1 MRAPGWIFA
10 GMIGCGSLG
19 RGEPD
24 AEPVQKPWV
33 KSVTAADPRL
43 AAVEA
48 RETQRFVASSGAV
61 DVAFELGRRKLVGHM
76 LVEKSALKVGDV
88 PTLEHVI
95 GYVKFD
101 TTTFTTGDEITDKV
115 LQSLVLRDLG
125 APVHIVFDANS
136 VGSMVGRL
144 SGDGSTATGE
154 ILGTLQFDTRQF
166 AVDLPARFRRVDAA
180 HIEVQM
186 GPFDLDL
193 KEYAVDR
200 QFNAAAV
207 ALGERTIGTTVTV
220 SGTLSLEAFTDENA
234 PMPGFVRTP
243 LTVNTVDE
251 LRAIIDRDVDNG
263 EATRMQLLAAGLPEG
278 VIGGMSAERLREVDR
293 YLREAAAV
301 RDGKSTGSVLDNPAQ
316 PADGAKRP
324 ADKPKTRTVN
334 GVEIRD

>member
-101 TTTFTTGDEITDKV
+101 TTTFTTGDEVTDKV

-125 APVHIVFDANS
+125 APIHIVFDANS

-144 SGDGSTATGE
+144 SGDGATATGE

-166 AVDLPARFRRVDAA
+166 AVELPARFRRTDAA
-180 HIEVQM
+180 HIDVQM

-193 KEYAVDR
+193 TQYAIDR
-200 QFNAAAV
+200 QLNAAAV
-207 ALGERTIGTTVTV
+207 ALGERTMGLTVTV
-220 SGTLSLEAFTDENA
+220 SGMLSLEAFTDENA

-251 LRAIIDRDVDNG
+251 LRAILDRDIDNG
-263 EATRMQLLAAGLPEG
+263 EAMRMHLLAAGLPES
-278 VIGGMSAERLREVDR
+278 VIGGMTAERLRDVHRFLSEPA
-293 YLREAAAV
+293 E
-301 RDGKSTGSVLDNPAQ
+301 GQSGEGSVLDNPAQ
-316 PADGAKRP
+316 PADGSKRP
-324 ADKPKTRTVN
+324 ADRPKTRTVN